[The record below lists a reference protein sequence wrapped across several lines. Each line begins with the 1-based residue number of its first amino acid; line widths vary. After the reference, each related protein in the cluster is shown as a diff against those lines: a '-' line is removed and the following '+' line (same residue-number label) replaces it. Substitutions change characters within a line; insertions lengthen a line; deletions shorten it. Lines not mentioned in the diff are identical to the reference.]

1 MALLLISSMESR
13 FRKAGQPFFNRKS
26 GKRWGKENFSCKRYI
41 HYSTSNDR
49 LYSEYN
55 YRKQRSKSGEGTGIH
70 RKCTSF
76 LIKTAPPKETFIKPS
91 QIPCG
96 VLKLDLHLTFTKP
109 LRTGL
114 LITSFYWWGNWG
126 LGSLHNPSKV
136 TKLREA
142 DDDPTLRAKLTG
154 RTSILSQLFKKF
166 RNPSNPQSAFQSS
179 LYHRRQW
186 RWKCGGEKTLPY
198 FTVSSG

>member
-1 MALLLISSMESR
+1 MHIL
-13 FRKAGQPFFNRKS
+13 PHWNR
-26 GKRWGKENFSCKRYI
+26 
-41 HYSTSNDR
+41 
-49 LYSEYN
+49 
-55 YRKQRSKSGEGTGIH
+55 
-70 RKCTSF
+70 
-76 LIKTAPPKETFIKPS
+76 PPLKETFTNPS

-154 RTSILSQLFKKF
+154 RPSILSQLFKKF
-166 RNPSNPQSAFQSS
+166 RNPGNPQSAFQSS

-186 RWKCGGEKTLPY
+186 RWKCGGKNPPLLHSFFRLALGMFLYIVWLHLKNSRKP
-198 FTVSSG
+198 